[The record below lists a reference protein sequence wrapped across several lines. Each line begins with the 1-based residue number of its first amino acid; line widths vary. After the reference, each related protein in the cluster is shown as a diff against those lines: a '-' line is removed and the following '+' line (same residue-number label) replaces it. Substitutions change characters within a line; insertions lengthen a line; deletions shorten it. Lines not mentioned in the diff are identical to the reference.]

1 MSGDP
6 VTAVIVA
13 AAQSV
18 AKVFVIGSAG
28 WGATRIP
35 KQRPL
40 LDTAY
45 VPQLA
50 RFSFHC
56 LTLSLIYS
64 TTAQSV
70 NFNSIGNYWFLI
82 AGALYVLGLSY
93 GTATVLGRCIL
104 LCSTNNS
111 TDFTALR
118 IAATFPNIV
127 ALPILIFPSL
137 CEFAVV
143 HEGYYQRLQQDDDNV
158 LNAAQL
164 QDRCEVESNTM
175 IFCYFFSWSLGFW
188 TLGYPQLMAAA
199 TQKRDETTA
208 EAAAA
213 RNTITA
219 NDDSAA
225 ANAAQSHGA
234 LALTEEGHRVNE
246 DNATRQQ
253 STAENSNEGFNIE
266 STWHSSSPTAAIEET
281 DDDDEDSSTVVVGR
295 TPSNPSWYRQKCQTI
310 TGALQKTFTS
320 PGFLALLAGIVMGC
334 IPPLQKELFEPA
346 GALRFL
352 GDALETLGQASSP
365 MSTMVVAAS
374 LVPVSAGERGDS
386 SRSTSELLRD
396 DCDDVNHE
404 HNSRE
409 QDDADADD
417 DVDEHVDNP
426 IMSDP
431 NFGPAPRR
439 RKARLRR
446 LSRSVRRGSAR
457 IIKSIRSSSSTP
469 ASQNNKNRD
478 SRRLLV
484 WFVLS
489 RLFVAPALVVGTIV
503 GLDCGGAGLL
513 DGVPNLAKLVVIVNS
528 CLPGALIVVVLL
540 KSNPSLSES
549 AAAVA
554 QVYLPSYL
562 LSIITIAGWTAL
574 GLYVTLPDE
583 DGNTFCHR

>member
-1 MSGDP
+1 M
-6 VTAVIVA
+6 TAVIVA

-28 WGATRIP
+28 WGATRLP
-35 KQRPL
+35 RERPL
-40 LDTAY
+40 LDTRW

-50 RFSFHC
+50 RFSFHV

-70 NFNSIGNYWFLI
+70 NFSSIGNYWFLI
-82 AGALYVLGLSY
+82 AGAFYVLSLSY
-93 GTATVLGRCIL
+93 GTATVLGRL
-104 LCSTNNS
+104 LCLNTKGN

-118 IAATFPNIV
+118 ISATFPNIV

-143 HEGYYQRLQQDDDNV
+143 HEGYAGDGDRDDLD
-158 LNAAQL
+158 AAQL
-164 QDRCEVESNTM
+164 KDRCEVESNTM
-175 IFCYFFSWSLGFW
+175 IFCYFFSWSLCFW

-199 TQKRDETTA
+199 TQKRHQTTAGAAAETTV
-208 EAAAA
+208 
-213 RNTITA
+213 NT
-219 NDDSAA
+219 N
-225 ANAAQSHGA
+225 HGA
-234 LALTEEGHRVNE
+234 LALSDEGHVAQNE
-246 DNATRQQ
+246 YSTEAGQQ
-253 STAENSNEGFNIE
+253 STTESNDDDVFINIG
-266 STWHSSSPTAAIEET
+266 STSHSSTPTAAVGDT
-281 DDDDEDSSTVVVGR
+281 DDDSAVVR
-295 TPSNPSWYRQKCQTI
+295 TASKLSWCRQKRQTI
-310 TGALQKTFTS
+310 IEALQKTFTS
-320 PGFLALLAGIVMGC
+320 PGFLALLGGIVTGC

-374 LVPVSAGERGDS
+374 LVPLKEERGDIC
-386 SRSTSELLRD
+386 TSESLQD
-396 DCDDVNHE
+396 DCDNVSHE
-404 HNSRE
+404 HNTRE
-409 QDDADADD
+409 QSDADD
-417 DVDEHVDNP
+417 NDENDHVDNP

-439 RKARLRR
+439 RRKASLRR
-446 LSRSVRRGSAR
+446 LSRSVRHGSSR
-457 IIKSIRSSSSTP
+457 IIKSIRPLSTNTTD
-469 ASQNNKNRD
+469 SQNDKNRNT
-478 SRRLLV
+478 RHLLL

-562 LSIITIAGWTAL
+562 LSIISIAAWTAL
-574 GLYVTLPDE
+574 GLYVTLPDDE
-583 DGNTFCHR
+583 GNTFCHR